1 MIKEAFSSENRSL
14 KKVIFETDLVIA
26 GGGLSGT
33 CCAITAARQ
42 GLNVTLIQDRPVL
55 GGNASSEVRL
65 WILGATSHMGNNNR
79 WAREGGVM
87 DEILVEN
94 LYRNPEGNPLILDT
108 ILLELVTKE
117 PNIRLLL
124 NTAVHDL
131 KKSKEDQIE
140 SIRAFCS
147 QNSTEY
153 EVAGKYFVDATGDGI
168 VGFLA
173 GAAFRMGAETKEE
186 FDEAFAP
193 DQSYGQLLG
202 HSIYFYSKDT
212 GKPVR
217 FVPPAYADI
226 DITQLPRF
234 KSFNLKEFGCR
245 LWWVEYGGRRD
256 TIHESEEIKWE
267 LWKVIYGIWNHI
279 KNSGQYPDS
288 ENLTLEWVG
297 TIPGKRES
305 RRFEGDY
312 MLSQKDVIEQRTH
325 SDAVSF
331 GGWALDLHPADG
343 VFGDKPGCTQWH
355 SKGVYQIPYRTMY
368 SKNIKNLF
376 LGGRLISATH
386 VAFGSSRVM
395 ATCGHNGQAVAM
407 AAAMCAE
414 KSLFPADLV
423 NLSHMAELQKRLAKS
438 GQYIPGYHLQDS
450 EDLVN
455 TARITG
461 SSEFELSGLPFDG
474 PWKCLDF
481 SMAQMLPVDSGLLSG
496 MKILIKSQVKS
507 KLNVELRLSQK
518 PENYSPEVMLERL
531 KIDIEPGVQF
541 YSFAFGREIPE
552 KQYAFV
558 TLLAN
563 SELEVKCSEKR
574 VTGLLTVFQKFNKS
588 VATSSRQEPPPG
600 LGIESFEFWVPE
612 RRPGGHNLAFDLTE
626 SLRPF
631 EVNQLSNGVFRPT
644 TQPNAWVAALH
655 DPIPFVTLFWAK
667 PQKIGSVRLYFDTD
681 FDHPMESSLMGHPE
695 SEIPFC
701 VKAFRILDESGRVI
715 FEKTS
720 THQTIQTVTFETP
733 LKTNRL
739 TFEFEKRVESVPVS
753 LFGISC
759 FEKKN

>member
-1 MIKEAFSSENRSL
+1 MIKEEFSSENRSL
-14 KKVIFETDLVIA
+14 KKVILEADLVIA

-42 GLNVTLIQDRPVL
+42 GLKVTLIQDRPVL

-117 PNIRLLL
+117 PNVRLLL

-131 KKSKEDQIE
+131 KKNKEDQIE
-140 SIRAFCS
+140 SVRAFCS

-153 EVAGKYFVDATGDGI
+153 EAKGNFFMDATGDGI

-173 GAAFRMGAETKEE
+173 GAAFRMGAESKEE

-234 KSFNLKEFGCR
+234 KSFNLKDFGCR

-312 MLSQKDVIEQRTH
+312 MLSQKDVVEQREH
-325 SDAVSF
+325 ADAVSF

-407 AAAMCAE
+407 AAVICKE
-414 KSLFPADLV
+414 KELLPSDLLQ
-423 NLSHMAELQKRLAKS
+423 NELISELQKRLVKS
-438 GQYIPGYHLQDS
+438 GQYIPDYRLRDK
-450 EDLVN
+450 EDLVK

-461 SSEFELSGLPFDG
+461 SSEFELKGLPFDG
-474 PWKCLDF
+474 PWKRLDF
-481 SMAQMLPVDSGLLSG
+481 SMAQMLPVDSGLLPA
-496 MKILIKSQVKS
+496 MKIQVKS
-507 KLNVELRLSQK
+507 TVKSQLTIELRLSQK
-518 PENYSPEVMLERL
+518 PENYTPEVVLEIL
-531 KIDIEPGVQF
+531 KIAVEPGEQF
-541 YSFAFGREIPE
+541 YSFAFKKEIPAR
-552 KQYAFV
+552 QYAFI
-558 TLLAN
+558 TLVAN
-563 SELEVKCSEKR
+563 PDLEVKCSNRR
-574 VTGLLTVFQKFNKS
+574 VTGLLSVFHKFNKS
-588 VATSSRQEPPPG
+588 VATSSRQEPPA
-600 LGIESFEFWVPE
+600 GIGIDAFEFWVPE
-612 RRPGGHNLAFDLTE
+612 RRPEGHNLAFELSE
-626 SLRPF
+626 SIRPF
-631 EVNQLSNGVFRPT
+631 QVEQITNGVFRPT
-644 TQPNAWVAALH
+644 TQPNAWVASQD
-655 DPIPFVTLFWAK
+655 DPLPFVTLTWAK
-667 PQKIGSVRLYFDTD
+667 PKTIAQVNLYFDTD

-701 VKAFRILDESGRVI
+701 IPSFLIKNDVGTII
-715 FEKTS
+715 FQKEKN
-720 THQTIQTVTFETP
+720 HQTLQMIRLNQPVTTSRM
-733 LKTNRL
+733 TI
-739 TFEFEKRVESVPVS
+739 EFDKRSKDVPVS
-753 LFGISC
+753 VFGICC
-759 FEKKN
+759 FK

>member
-279 KNSGQYPDS
+279 KNSGKYPDS

-414 KSLFPADLV
+414 KSLFPAELV
-423 NLSHMAELQKRLAKS
+423 NPGHMTELQKRLAKS

-450 EDLVN
+450 EDLVK

-461 SSEFELSGLPFDG
+461 SSEFELGGLPFDG
-474 PWKCLDF
+474 PWKRLDF
-481 SMAQMLPVDSGLLSG
+481 SMAQMLPVDSGLLPG
-496 MKILIKSQVKS
+496 MKILIKSEVKS
-507 KLNVELRLSQK
+507 KLTLELRLSRK
-518 PENYSPEVMLERL
+518 PENYTPEVVLERL
-531 KIDIEPGVQF
+531 KIDIEPGVKF
-541 YSFAFGREIPE
+541 YSFAFTKEISV

-558 TLLAN
+558 TLSAN
-563 SELEVKCSEKR
+563 PELEVKCSERR

-588 VATSSRQEPPPG
+588 VATSSRQEPPPS

-612 RRPGGHNLAFDLTE
+612 RRPGGHNLAFELTE
-626 SLRPF
+626 SIRPF
-631 EVNQLSNGVFRPT
+631 QVNHLVNGVFRPT
-644 TQPNAWVAALH
+644 TQPNAWAAALY
-655 DPIPFVTLFWAK
+655 DPSPFVTLFWAK
-667 PQKIGSVRLYFDTD
+667 PQKIGSLRLYFDTD

-701 VKAFRILDESGRVI
+701 VKSFLIKDDSGNVIHREENNYQSIQRINFKEPI
-715 FEKTS
+715 KT
-720 THQTIQTVTFETP
+720 TI
-733 LKTNRL
+733 L
-739 TFEFEKRVESVPVS
+739 RVELEKKLEYVPVS
-753 LFGISC
+753 LFGITCYS
-759 FEKKN
+759 KP